1 MPSNKT
7 IGFILLIA
15 GVGIAAWGYQM
26 SGSVGSQIGA
36 TLSGS
41 PTNDV
46 MYRYIG
52 GGLLAAIGALLAI
65 RK

>member
-26 SGSVGSQIGA
+26 SGSAGSQIGA
-36 TLSGS
+36 ALSGS
-41 PTNDV
+41 PTDDV
-46 MYRYIG
+46 MYRYIA
-52 GGLLAAIGALLAI
+52 GGLLASVGALLAS